1 MATEYIY
8 AHAHEF
14 QIDLDRV
21 ILAGDSAGGNIVA
34 AVSQRL
40 LKEGKKQPKL
50 QVLIYPWLQMFNM
63 QLPSCQ
69 IYDAKGI
76 FSSLGL
82 SFGKMVKWYLGVMDD
97 DIEHLVDY
105 NQLYTLLPPERVKKM
120 DEYLDIKLIAGKY
133 VSKVEKEYYQNYTT
147 KHEVSSNEQV
157 KAVLNKVKNDDKLK
171 AQLLKVFT
179 PEVSPAIAEPES
191 IKGLPR
197 AYFVI
202 AEWDTLKDE
211 GLIYA
216 ERLARAGVDVTVK
229 YYPGAFHGVINFH
242 QLTKTKMISKDL
254 ISFIKEN
261 I

>member
-1 MATEYIY
+1 MTNYIFD
-8 AHAHEF
+8 HSDEF
-14 QIDLDRV
+14 LIDPDRV

-82 SFGKMVKWYLGVMDD
+82 SFGKMVKWYMGIFDEG
-97 DIEHLVDY
+97 IEYLVDY
-105 NQLYTLLPPERVKKM
+105 NQLYSLLPPERVKQL

-133 VSKVEKEYYQNYTT
+133 VSNVEKEFYQNYTNS
-147 KHEVSSNEQV
+147 HPLSSNEQIT
-157 KAVLNKVKNDDKLK
+157 AILDKVKKDEKLK
-171 AQLLKVFT
+171 AKLLQVFT
-179 PEVSPAIAEPES
+179 PEVSPVIAEQER
-191 IKGLPR
+191 IKGLPK
-197 AYFVI
+197 AFFVI
-202 AEWDTLKDE
+202 PEWDTLKDE
-211 GLIYA
+211 AIIYA
-216 ERLARAGVDVTVK
+216 ERLARAGVDVTMK

-242 QLTKTKMISKDL
+242 QLTKTKTISKDL
-254 ISFIKEN
+254 ISFIKQN